1 MVCVVVGVSAAGINA
16 AKTLREID
24 KNIEIILVS
33 KDEYVYSR
41 CILHHFLD
49 GRRDMKSLDFTPENF
64 FETYKIKWVKGVEVI
79 GIDTNEKKLK
89 LSNNEEVSY
98 DKVILATGSS

>member
-41 CILHHFLD
+41 CILHHYISNH
-49 GRRDMKSLDFTPENF
+49 RDVDALNFTSKDF
-64 FETYKIKWVKGVEVI
+64 FEENNITWMKGLEVKAL
-79 GIDTNEKKLK
+79 N
-89 LSNNEEVSY
+89 
-98 DKVILATGSS
+98 DKDEP

>member
-41 CILHHFLD
+41 CILHHYISNH
-49 GRRDMKSLDFTPENF
+49 RDVDALNFTSKDF
-64 FETYKIKWVKGVEVI
+64 FE
-79 GIDTNEKKLK
+79 
-89 LSNNEEVSY
+89 
-98 DKVILATGSS
+98 